1 MLTELIEGKLYQSGF
16 PDFEEAVKNNI
27 KLVIY
32 LGKTPVNLPARF
44 GAGGPDSIT
53 LGEDF
58 SYIWWPF
65 VDGPM
70 PDTRILEGLANIAVG
85 FLEKGQRVL
94 VSCAA
99 GINRSNLLACL
110 IVMKFLGIDAKE
122 AVEEVRKKNPLAL
135 VNENYYKWL
144 IDNKTK

>member
-1 MLTELIEGKLYQSGF
+1 MLTKLTEGLYQSGF
-16 PDFEEAVKNNI
+16 PDFEEAVKNDI

-32 LGKTPVNLPARF
+32 LARTQNNIPE
-44 GAGGPDSIT
+44 GIT

-70 PDTRILEGLANIAVG
+70 PDTRILEGLADIAVG
-85 FLEKGQRVL
+85 FLAKRQKVL

-99 GINRSNLLACL
+99 GINRSSLLACL
-110 IVMKFLGIDAKE
+110 IMMKSLGIDAKE
-122 AVEEVRKKNPLAL
+122 ALEEIRKKNPLAL

-144 IDNKTK
+144 IDKKTTK

>member
-1 MLTELIEGKLYQSGF
+1 MLTKLTKGLYQSGF
-16 PDFEEAVKNNI
+16 PDFEEIVKDKI

-32 LGKTPVNLPARF
+32 LARTPNNI
-44 GAGGPDSIT
+44 PDNIT

-70 PDTRILEGLANIAVG
+70 PDTKILEGLADIAVG

-99 GINRSNLLACL
+99 GINRSSLLACL
-110 IVMKFLGIDAKE
+110 IMMKSLGIDAKE
-122 AVEEVRKKNPLAL
+122 ALEEIRKKNPLAL